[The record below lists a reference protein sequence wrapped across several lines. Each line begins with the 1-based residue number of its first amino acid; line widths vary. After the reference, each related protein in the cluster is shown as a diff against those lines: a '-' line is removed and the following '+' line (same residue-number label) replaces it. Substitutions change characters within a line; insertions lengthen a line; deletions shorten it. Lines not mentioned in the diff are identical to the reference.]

1 MMTRQQRSLLL
12 ALGVALAIVGAFVRA
27 QDEYDF
33 AIEPAFLESLESG
46 HTILPSFRIHIDA
59 RSDIKDVGQ
68 DCEVH
73 LAGWPPLTLEGKMTT
88 KGGTR
93 LLRVVM
99 RLPPIH

>member
-1 MMTRQQRSLLL
+1 MKMRQCLPFLLSLVFVI
-12 ALGVALAIVGAFVRA
+12 AAVMLGRA

-33 AIEPAFLESLESG
+33 AIEPNFLGSLESG

-73 LAGWPPLTLEGKMTT
+73 LAGTFIDQDFGDPDHVVVEPPNEC
-88 KGGTR
+88 R
-93 LLRVVM
+93 
-99 RLPPIH
+99 